1 MLLLEPETPTYRGYL
16 HEVNT
21 HLDHLDISVDEDIA
35 NAHGDIGGRI
45 LDFLEITL
53 MSAWAIL
60 SRVKTNKKA
69 GIESLI
75 RLGTCPVPRPK
86 E

>member
-35 NAHGDIGGRI
+35 NAVV
-45 LDFLEITL
+45 TL
-53 MSAWAIL
+53 ADVSWI
-60 SRVKTNKKA
+60 S
-69 GIESLI
+69 
-75 RLGTCPVPRPK
+75 
-86 E
+86 